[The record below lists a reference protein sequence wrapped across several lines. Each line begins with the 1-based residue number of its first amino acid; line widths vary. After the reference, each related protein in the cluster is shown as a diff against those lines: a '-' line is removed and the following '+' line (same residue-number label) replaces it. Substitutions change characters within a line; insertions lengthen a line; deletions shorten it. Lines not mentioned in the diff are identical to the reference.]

1 MFNLRKSRRW
11 YYSALVTTF
20 TVALSAVSSTAIS
33 ESVSYIPQAR
43 FCADGGTSLCAVM
56 PSMIGQDP
64 AVTPGVGYHGLPPA
78 VSDFDGDSQTP
89 FDNMAWQM
97 FVAANWSLDS
107 SAPAA
112 IALNGVGQR
121 VWQTWKRPQDIFG
134 AEPPV
139 CANPHGLPRFSIM
152 SKTGGQPDGRLDG
165 ILEASSNQPLIDRYG
180 NWVMYERRLNPVEE
194 WFITKPRVE
203 RKGNRSYVY
212 TLKSVDGQ
220 QRYLEFLQAN
230 NSDFSF
236 PEGEDLV
243 AADPKTAKSN
253 GKVGAIEMKT
263 AWRILTPNDQKN
275 RYLSMEALLEVSSEM
290 VSNQKPICAQV
301 SLGLVGMHIMQKN
314 PVRGDLKDQWI
325 WATFEHRDN
334 APLSSDPADP
344 IDFASY
350 GKHPDSNC
358 PLVTPAT
365 GKTYSLYNP
374 DCKACVNNKP
384 PSTRTKG
391 KYVWHPSQPYAGN
404 YLIANTGGTPKYGT
418 QVVQCAKPYSLT
430 AAIDSQWAQRLSGI
444 NSVFANY
451 TLIGTQWGAD
461 IEQTAP
467 PFVQRSAVPD
477 FLSNTTM
484 ETYVQTGTCEYDKG
498 TCVQVKGAGS
508 CVGCHKFATLAAK
521 DKAGQSVSSDFSF
534 LMGLAEDFSVKPKI
548 VETPEAHAPL
558 PDR

>member
-1 MFNLRKSRRW
+1 MCELTFFGSKLGLLR
-11 YYSALVTTF
+11 VI
-20 TVALSAVSSTAIS
+20 AVSILTTVMSPPLVAQSST
-33 ESVSYIPQAR
+33 YTPQAR
-43 FCADGGTSLCAVM
+43 FCADGGSTLCSIM

-64 AVTPGVGYHGLPPA
+64 AVTPGVGYHGLPA
-78 VSDFDGDSQTP
+78 VVSDFDRDSQSP

-107 SAPAA
+107 SAPPA

-121 VWQTWKRPQDIFG
+121 VWQTWKRPQDVFG

-139 CANPHGLPRFSIM
+139 CANPQSLPRFSIM
-152 SKTGGQPDGRLDG
+152 SKTGGQPDSRLDG

-180 NWVMYERRLNPVEE
+180 NWVIYERRLNPVEE

-203 RKGNRSYVY
+203 TNGNQSYVY

-220 QRYLEFLQAN
+220 QRYIKSLQAN
-230 NSDFSF
+230 SLDFSF

-243 AADPKTAKSN
+243 AVDSTTEKSN

-263 AWRILTPNDQKN
+263 AWRILTPKDQKSK
-275 RYLSMEALLEVSSEM
+275 YLSMEALLEVSSEM

-344 IDFASY
+344 IEFASY
-350 GKHPDSNC
+350 GKYPDSNC
-358 PLVTPAT
+358 PLAVPAT
-365 GKTYSLYNP
+365 DKSYSLYNP

-384 PSTRTKG
+384 PATRTKG
-391 KYVWHPSQPYAGN
+391 KYVWRPSQPYAGN
-404 YLIANTGGTPKYGT
+404 YLNANSGGTPKYGT
-418 QVVQCAKPYSLT
+418 QVVQCAKSYSLT
-430 AAIDSQWAQRLSGI
+430 AIIDSQWAKRLKSV

-498 TCVQVKGAGS
+498 TCVQVNGAGS
-508 CVGCHKFATLAAK
+508 CVGCHKSAALAAK
-521 DKAGQSVSSDFSF
+521 DQAGQSVSSDFSF
-534 LMGLAEDFSVKPKI
+534 LMGLAEDFGIKTKV
-548 VETPEAHAPL
+548 VETLESGSTL
-558 PDR
+558 PDK

>member
-1 MFNLRKSRRW
+1 MRYLNKFCLNNGLIKVIP
-11 YYSALVTTF
+11 VTLIS
-20 TVALSAVSSTAIS
+20 TVFSIS
-33 ESVSYIPQAR
+33 VQAQSPVYTPQAR
-43 FCADGGTSLCAVM
+43 FCADGGTSLCSAM

-64 AVTPGVGYHGLPPA
+64 AVTPGVGYHGLPPV
-78 VSDFDGDSQTP
+78 VSDFSRDSQTP

-97 FVAANWSLDS
+97 FIAANWSLDANA
-107 SAPAA
+107 SAAT
-112 IALNGVGQR
+112 ALTGVGQR

-134 AEPPV
+134 SEAPI
-139 CANPHGLPRFSIM
+139 CANPRGLPRFSIM

-180 NWVMYERRLNPVEE
+180 NWVMYERRVNPIEE

-203 RKGNRSYVY
+203 KNGNRSFVY

-220 QRYLEFLQAN
+220 QRYIKALQAKA
-230 NSDFSF
+230 SPFSF

-243 AADPKTAKSN
+243 AIDPKTEKSN

-263 AWRILTPNDQKN
+263 AWRILTPSDQKS
-275 RYLSMEALLEVSSEM
+275 RYLVMDALLEVSADM
-290 VSNQKPICAQV
+290 VSNQQPICTQV
-301 SLGLVGMHIMQKN
+301 SLGLVGMHIIQKN

-334 APLSSDPADP
+334 APLSTSPADP
-344 IDFASY
+344 VDFSSY
-350 GKHPDSNC
+350 GQYPDSNC
-358 PLVTPAT
+358 PLVAPARD
-365 GKTYSLYNP
+365 KIYSLYNP
-374 DCKACVNNKP
+374 DCTACINNKAP
-384 PSTRTKG
+384 TTSTKDR
-391 KYVWHPSQPYAGN
+391 YVWAPNQPYASS
-404 YLIANTGGTPKYGT
+404 YLVANTGGTPKYGT
-418 QVVQCAKPYSLT
+418 QVVQCAKAYSLT
-430 AAIDSQWAQRLSGI
+430 AEIDSQWAKQLRAI

-484 ETYVQTGTCEYDKG
+484 ETYLQTGTCEYEEG
-498 TCVQVKGAGS
+498 TCVRVKGAGS

-521 DKAGQSVSSDFSF
+521 DHAGKSVSSDFSF
-534 LMGLAEDFSVKPKI
+534 LMGLATDFRIQAEPVDTG
-548 VETPEAHAPL
+548 ENDPESQ
-558 PDR
+558 DK